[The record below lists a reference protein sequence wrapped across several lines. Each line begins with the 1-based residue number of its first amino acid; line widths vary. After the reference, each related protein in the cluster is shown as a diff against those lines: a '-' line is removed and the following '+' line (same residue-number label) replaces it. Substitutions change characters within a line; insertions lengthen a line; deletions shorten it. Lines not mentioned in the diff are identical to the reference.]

1 MDYKIKKLE
10 KSMVQINLTLSKA
23 EWDKEVE
30 DAYNKN
36 KGKFKVEGFRQG
48 KAPRRVIEKMY
59 GENVFYEEALSEGFY
74 KAYMQILSKEKDL
87 EPVDAPNLTVKSMG
101 ANGIELEAQVVT
113 KPEVKVNKYKGFGV
127 EVEAKKVSKKD
138 VDAELE
144 KARQQHARMVEV
156 EREVKVG
163 DVANINFSGSIDGVK
178 FEGGTGENYDLE
190 IGSHSFIEGFEDQL
204 VGLKAGEDKDVD
216 VTFPADYHATEL
228 AGKPAVFA
236 CHINAVKEKQ
246 LPELNDEFAS
256 NVSEY
261 ETLEEYR
268 KETEEHLQH
277 HLDEHAKVDAENK
290 IMDLILENTT
300 VDIPEVMVENELN
313 EIMRDM
319 EYRLMYQGLT
329 LDAYCNYMKTT
340 VEELKESRRESAVKS
355 VKIRLALS
363 YILEKEKLT
372 IEDKEVDE
380 KIAEMAKHSTKSLKE
395 FKANLPEERIN
406 YIKNEILMSKLLAFL
421 LENNSKKSK

>member
-30 DAYNKN
+30 EAYNKN

-74 KAYMQILSKEKDL
+74 KAYMEILNKEKGL
-87 EPVDAPNLTVKSMG
+87 EPVDAPNLSVKKMDE
-101 ANGIELEAQVVT
+101 NGVELEAQVVT

-127 EVEAKKVSKKD
+127 EVETKKVSKKD

-204 VGLKAGEDKDVD
+204 VGLKAGEDKDVN
-216 VTFPADYHATEL
+216 VAFPADYHATEL

-236 CHINAVKEKQ
+236 CHVNSVKEKQ

-261 ETLEEYR
+261 ETLAEYT
-268 KETEEHLQH
+268 KEVEEHLQQ

-290 IMDLILENTT
+290 IMDLILENTQ
-300 VDIPEVMVENELN
+300 VEIPDVMVENELN

-319 EYRLMYQGLT
+319 EYRLMYQGLN

-340 VEELKESRRESAVKS
+340 VEELKESRRESAAKS

-372 IEDKEVDE
+372 ITDKEVDE
-380 KIAEMAKHSTKSLKE
+380 RIKEMAKNSTKPLKE

-406 YIKNEILMSKLLAFL
+406 YIKNEILMNKLLAFL
-421 LENNSKKSK
+421 LENNAKKSK